1 MIDMTRGLVQPR
13 YVGRVSITATD
24 NPITVRHGLT
34 NHVGKPVKPIMVL
47 PVLVSDGDTAP
58 SAVVSVVA
66 SQTDETDVVLH
77 ATGACEVDLY
87 VW

>member
-13 YVGRVSITATD
+13 YVGRVSITATE
-24 NPITVRHGLT
+24 NPITVAHGLT
-34 NHVGKPVKPIMVL
+34 NHVGKPVTPVMVL
-47 PVLVSDGDTAP
+47 PVLVSDGSTAP

-66 SQTDETDVVLH
+66 GQTDDTNVVLH
-77 ATGACEVDLY
+77 ATDECEVDLY

>member
-1 MIDMTRGLVQPR
+1 MIDMTRGLVQLR
-13 YVGRVSITATD
+13 YVGRVNITATE

-34 NHVGKPVKPIMVL
+34 NHVGKPVRPIMVL
-47 PVLVSDGDTAP
+47 PVLVSDGTTAP

-66 SQTDETDVVLH
+66 SQTTETNVVLH
-77 ATGACEVDLY
+77 ATGECAVDLY